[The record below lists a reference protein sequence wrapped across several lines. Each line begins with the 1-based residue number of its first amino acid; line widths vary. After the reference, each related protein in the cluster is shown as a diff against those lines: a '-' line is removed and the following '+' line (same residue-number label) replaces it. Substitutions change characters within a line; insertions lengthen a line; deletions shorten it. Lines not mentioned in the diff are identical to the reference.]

1 MSSGPMIVCKA
12 WLFALFLVALSFA
25 AIGCGGASD
34 GEVSCTVWENTGV
47 DGVMKICEEG
57 SASMSSQLQ
66 QACNASASTLPPDA
80 GVGVGMTFMN
90 GPCSHV
96 GALGGCQIV
105 SSGTTIAIWYYQDSS
120 GLSTSDDIKTLCAG
134 IRANFLAP

>member
-1 MSSGPMIVCKA
+1 MSSGPTKA
-12 WLFALFLVALSFA
+12 WKALVFALFLVTLSLA
-25 AIGCGGASD
+25 AVGCGGASD

-57 SASMSSQLQ
+57 SASVSTQLQ

-80 GVGVGMTFMN
+80 GAGMGMTFTN

-105 SSGTTIAIWYYQDSS
+105 SSGTAIAIWYYQDSS
-120 GLSTSDDIKTLCAG
+120 GLSTSDDIKTMCAG
-134 IRANFLAP
+134 IGATFLAP